1 MTGLPL
7 DDRDLQILT
16 ILSTEGRISK
26 ADLARRVNLS
36 PTPCWQR
43 LNRLEAAGLIRGYR
57 ADIALSRLGPHVRIF
72 VTVELE
78 NHRAETF
85 ASFERTVARI
95 DEIVNCWALGG
106 GYDYLMQV
114 ITTDIATYQEVM
126 DSLLES
132 RAGLRRYFT
141 YIVTKD
147 VKTAAAPL
155 ALLMAQSS

>member
-1 MTGLPL
+1 MTGLAL

-16 ILSTEGRISK
+16 ILSSEGRISK

-43 LNRLEAAGLIRGYR
+43 LNRLEAAGLICGYH
-57 ADIALSRLGPHVRIF
+57 AEIGLARLAPHVRIF

-85 ASFERTVARI
+85 QSFERTIARI
-95 DEIVNCWALGG
+95 DEIVACWALGG

-114 ITTDIATYQEVM
+114 ITTDIAAYQEVM
-126 DSLLES
+126 DSLLQS
-132 RAGLRRYFT
+132 PAGLRRYFT
-141 YIVTKD
+141 YIVTKN
-147 VKTAAAPL
+147 VKTGAPPL
-155 ALLMAQSS
+155 ALLMAGSS